1 MNLKMRNEESYLFFG
16 FQSSDIGSKN
26 PNTST
31 GSMLRSTKKQKS
43 NDCHSFEIQ
52 ERMLQKKKKRNEKE
66 YEKTSWATYLFF
78 KMTVYV

>member
-26 PNTST
+26 PNIST
-31 GSMLRSTKKQKS
+31 GSMLRSPKNQKS

-52 ERMLQKKKKRNEKE
+52 ERMLQKKKKKKRERI
-66 YEKTSWATYLFF
+66 
-78 KMTVYV
+78 

>member
-52 ERMLQKKKKRNEKE
+52 ERMLQKKKKK
-66 YEKTSWATYLFF
+66 KTRKNMKRHPGSPICSL
-78 KMTVYV
+78 K

>member
-1 MNLKMRNEESYLFFG
+1 MNLKMRDEESYLFFG

-52 ERMLQKKKKRNEKE
+52 ERMLQKKKKKE
-66 YEKTSWATYLFF
+66 TRKNMKRHPGPPICSL
-78 KMTVYV
+78 K

>member
-52 ERMLQKKKKRNEKE
+52 ERMLQKKKKKE
-66 YEKTSWATYLFF
+66 TRKNMKRHPGSPICSL
-78 KMTVYV
+78 K